1 MMVEQRRW
9 ISAGEFT
16 DILALCQFLP
26 GPNIVNMAVAIG
38 ARFRGALGSVAA
50 VSGLL
55 AAPMAIVI
63 ALGGVYEQYSHVPAV
78 ARAFGG
84 LAAAASGLVVA
95 MAVRIAAP
103 QRGHWAGIAVAV
115 VTFGAIAVLRAPLL
129 PTMVVAA
136 PASILICRR
145 FPA

>member
-1 MMVEQRRW
+1 
-9 ISAGEFT
+9 
-16 DILALCQFLP
+16 
-26 GPNIVNMAVAIG
+26 
-38 ARFRGALGSVAA
+38 
-50 VSGLL
+50 
-55 AAPMAIVI
+55 
-63 ALGGVYEQYSHVPAV
+63 
-78 ARAFGG
+78 
-84 LAAAASGLVVA
+84 

-115 VTFGAIAVLRAPLL
+115 VTFVAIAVLRAPLL